1 LTTSVVSHLEETVPI
16 HPALTPIA
24 VFAHSAPM
32 QKAIVI
38 ALLLAI
44 AAAVA
49 VAAQKLSRAQRLPG
63 GSAFLSGLRLGGP
76 ILGGLGAC
84 WSLFSMSLGYANVPG
99 DLPLKVLA
107 PGFAE
112 AFLMVSLGFLAG
124 GVAVLAHWGVEARM
138 DRGGR
143 WA

>member
-1 LTTSVVSHLEETVPI
+1 MPVAVQQAPLHRI
-16 HPALTPIA
+16 TPLD
-24 VFAHSAPM
+24 VFAHAESL
-32 QKAIVI
+32 QKVIII
-38 ALLLAI
+38 ALL

-49 VAAQKLSRAQRLPG
+49 ALVVLAQKLRADKRLPG

-84 WSLFSMSLGYANVPG
+84 LSPLNMSIGYATVPG

-112 AFLMVSLGFLAG
+112 AFFVVGLGFLAG
-124 GVAVLAHWGVEARM
+124 AVAVFANWIVESRIDHSVLKA
-138 DRGGR
+138 
-143 WA
+143 